1 MQYLIRSIISTHG
14 SVYLLDTV
22 QLKLTDS
29 TNPDL
34 LQLITQL
41 DEELYA
47 KYPAEEVFI
56 VDFNDQAIHDVD
68 SVI

>member
-1 MQYLIRSIISTHG
+1 M
-14 SVYLLDTV
+14 DTV